1 MSLFANFLNNSNT
14 SGGKHH
20 IQFTFISCDIAAK
33 VDVFIQGPN
42 LKCFKFIYQFFAV
55 DKRPV
60 CQAQT
65 IYYTPGSHAKALKG
79 LSIEH
84 KSPLNFKLLLMINFL
99 SSLLQNRIYMH
110 LILPKI
116 GTLNVKSQRRRA
128 RRLLEN
134 KATSNGAL
142 VGLILWHVVTESTF
156 WF

>member
-1 MSLFANFLNNSNT
+1 MTSTSEIHSSKLMSLFANFLNNSNT

-42 LKCFKFIYQFFAV
+42 LKCFKIYQFFAV

-60 CQAQT
+60 CHGQT

-84 KSPLNFKLLLMINFL
+84 KSPFEF
-99 SSLLQNRIYMH
+99 
-110 LILPKI
+110 
-116 GTLNVKSQRRRA
+116 
-128 RRLLEN
+128 
-134 KATSNGAL
+134 
-142 VGLILWHVVTESTF
+142 
-156 WF
+156 